1 MDLNKLTAAKIR
13 ETRKKSGLTAE
24 SVAHD
29 LGISKP
35 AYSRL
40 ENGHI
45 EISMNK
51 IEMLAHI
58 LNVPYSELIP
68 VPSSNHQISHGSGD
82 NNINASPHAQS
93 HFIKNFFPSKDD
105 AAGYVIE
112 TLTGI
117 INDLKKPEK

>member
-1 MDLNKLTAAKIR
+1 MDLNKLTAAKIK
-13 ETRKKSGLTAE
+13 ETRKKSGLTSE
-24 SVAHD
+24 SVAID

-51 IEMLAHI
+51 IEMLAKI
-58 LNVPYSELIP
+58 LKVPYSELLPIP
-68 VPSSNHQISHGSGD
+68 NSNHQVSHGTGD
-82 NNINASPHAQS
+82 NNINASPHSQS
-93 HFIKNFFPSKDD
+93 HFIKNFFTGKDD
-105 AAGYVIE
+105 ATSYIVE

-117 INDLKKPEK
+117 INDLKKNI